1 MVTVASYIAYFLK
14 KNNIDHVFG
23 YQGSAMLKMLDE
35 IVGTGI
41 SYIQN
46 FHEQASGF
54 AADSYARING
64 TIGVAVAT
72 SGPGAVNMIGGIS
85 DAYFDSVPVLF
96 ITGQDYLKNL
106 TADNGARQ
114 NGFQDMDIVS
124 MVKPITK
131 YAVMLREP
139 QMIRYELEKAFHFA
153 VTGRKGPVL
162 IDVPIDLQ
170 FQEIDE
176 TVLQGYIPDSK
187 KDVKSN
193 LTDSVVDTVIRLV
206 ENSQKP
212 VILVGGGIRGADAVD
227 ELNTFIYK
235 TKIPAVSTLNGLD
248 ATSETIGFTGIYG
261 NTEANLA
268 LKNADLV
275 LALGTRFAQ
284 QHTGK
289 TKDLYNGAAK
299 VIHVDI
305 DRTEIGRTFMKPTIG
320 IVADLLDFLRAV
332 NQKSIHISIDKWLCT
347 IQRWKQ
353 KYGDTICRAKKL
365 VDPVLLVREV
375 SRYASEDTIFTS
387 DVGANQMWV
396 AQGISLKP
404 GQRLLNS
411 SGFGSMGFSLPAA
424 IGATYLKPLAVAF
437 MGDGGFQMNIQEL
450 NTLSIRRNNVK
461 CFIFNNNNLALMRNL
476 QKNYYSNHFYGNN
489 ENEFCCPDIKKLADT
504 FNLQYLLLG
513 TNEDLVK
520 IKEVLLRNGPCL
532 VDVRMDIDLTPL
544 TKFEDEAFNNG

>member
-1 MVTVASYIAYFLK
+1 MVTVASYIAHFLK
-14 KNNIDHVFG
+14 KNNIDYVFG

-35 IVGTGI
+35 IVGAGI

-64 TIGVAVAT
+64 TIGVAIAT

-170 FQEIDE
+170 FQEVDE
-176 TVLQGYIPDSK
+176 TMLKGYISDSNNN
-187 KDVKSN
+187 VKSN
-193 LTDSVVDTVIRLV
+193 LTGSVIDAVVRMI
-206 ENSQKP
+206 ESSQKP
-212 VILVGGGIRGADAVD
+212 VILVGGGIRGAAAVD

-235 TKIPAVSTLNGLD
+235 SNIPAVSTLNGLD
-248 ATSETIGFTGIYG
+248 ATSETVGFTGIYG

-289 TKDLYNGAAK
+289 NKALYNSVAK
-299 VIHVDI
+299 VIHIDI

-320 IVADLLDFLRAV
+320 IVADLLDFLRTI
-332 NQKSIHISIDKWLCT
+332 NQKSLHTNVDKWQCV
-347 IQRWKQ
+347 IQQWKQ
-353 KYGDTICRAKKL
+353 NYKDTVCRANKL

-375 SRYASEDTIFTS
+375 SKYATEDTVFTS

-396 AQGISLKP
+396 AQGLNLKQ

-450 NTLSIRRNNVK
+450 NTLSIKRNNVK

-489 ENEFCCPDIKKLADT
+489 EKEFCCPDIKKLADT
-504 FNLQYLLLG
+504 FNLQYLLLNA
-513 TNEDLVK
+513 NEGLVK
-520 IKEVLLRNGPCL
+520 IKDVLLKNGPCL
-532 VDVRMDIDLTPL
+532 VDVRIDIDLTPL

>member
-153 VTGRKGPVL
+153 VTGRKGPAL

-176 TVLQGYIPDSK
+176 TVLKGYIPDSK
-187 KDVKSN
+187 NDVKSKRDVH
-193 LTDSVVDTVIRLV
+193 TFF
-206 ENSQKP
+206 
-212 VILVGGGIRGADAVD
+212 ILSPI
-227 ELNTFIYK
+227 
-235 TKIPAVSTLNGLD
+235 S
-248 ATSETIGFTGIYG
+248 
-261 NTEANLA
+261 
-268 LKNADLV
+268 
-275 LALGTRFAQ
+275 
-284 QHTGK
+284 
-289 TKDLYNGAAK
+289 
-299 VIHVDI
+299 
-305 DRTEIGRTFMKPTIG
+305 
-320 IVADLLDFLRAV
+320 
-332 NQKSIHISIDKWLCT
+332 NQYI
-347 IQRWKQ
+347 
-353 KYGDTICRAKKL
+353 
-365 VDPVLLVREV
+365 
-375 SRYASEDTIFTS
+375 
-387 DVGANQMWV
+387 
-396 AQGISLKP
+396 
-404 GQRLLNS
+404 
-411 SGFGSMGFSLPAA
+411 
-424 IGATYLKPLAVAF
+424 
-437 MGDGGFQMNIQEL
+437 
-450 NTLSIRRNNVK
+450 
-461 CFIFNNNNLALMRNL
+461 
-476 QKNYYSNHFYGNN
+476 
-489 ENEFCCPDIKKLADT
+489 
-504 FNLQYLLLG
+504 
-513 TNEDLVK
+513 
-520 IKEVLLRNGPCL
+520 
-532 VDVRMDIDLTPL
+532 
-544 TKFEDEAFNNG
+544 